1 MRKAGVKA
9 RKGPLSFHQAE
20 WSLGILMGHKG
31 AIVTDTALGE
41 RDILHLNTKLKTQFG
56 SRTSHNSL
64 IKCQP
69 LETTGR
75 KQGL

>member
-20 WSLGILMGHKG
+20 WSLGILMGHRG
-31 AIVTDTALGE
+31 AIVTDTVLGE

-56 SRTSHNSL
+56 S
-64 IKCQP
+64 
-69 LETTGR
+69 
-75 KQGL
+75 